1 MSKKTTDSVLYWIRS
16 DLRIFDNLALWEAA
30 KTNKK
35 IIVIYIKNLTSKE
48 STDNLALNTWINKS
62 LQELSERYKELYNI
76 KLKVYNDDIYQVIG
90 AIHKET
96 NFTDIYINTSGFH
109 NHFIY

>member
-35 IIVIYIKNLTSKE
+35 IIVIYIKNLTRKE

-62 LQELSERYKELYNI
+62 LQ
-76 KLKVYNDDIYQVIG
+76 
-90 AIHKET
+90 
-96 NFTDIYINTSGFH
+96 
-109 NHFIY
+109 